1 MLEDLDNEEEIIK
14 VDAEAL
20 TKSYTGAIIQQC
32 ESINSQLTEVEPDF
46 LKLLTIQAT
55 YDAFKYHVGQI
66 NDLKTQEQIFKVIEL
81 DAKQLMFVK
90 SPNVDVIGHS

>member
-1 MLEDLDNEEEIIK
+1 MLEDLGNEIMT

-20 TKSYTGAIIQQC
+20 TKSYTGALLQQC
-32 ESINSQLTEVEPDF
+32 DSINSQLTEIEPDF
-46 LKLLTIQAT
+46 LQLLTIQAT

-66 NDLKTQEQIFKVIEL
+66 NDIKTQEQIFKVIEL
-81 DAKQLMFVK
+81 DARQLIFVK